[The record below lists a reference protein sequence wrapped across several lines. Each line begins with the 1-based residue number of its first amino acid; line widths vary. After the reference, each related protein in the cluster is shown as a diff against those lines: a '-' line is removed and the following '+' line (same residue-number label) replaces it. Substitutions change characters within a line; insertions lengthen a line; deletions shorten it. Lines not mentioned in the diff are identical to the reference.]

1 VACEHFA
8 FDESRLC
15 LGKEAPGGKI
25 HPDASER
32 NGGGGECGGMM
43 KAAPA
48 RAAESRQ
55 IDLILTQSHAS
66 SERTQV

>member
-8 FDESRLC
+8 FDDGRLC

-25 HPDASER
+25 PQDALRR
-32 NGGGGECGGMM
+32 NGGGECGGMM

-48 RAAESRQ
+48 YAAESRQ

-66 SERTQV
+66 SERVQV

>member
-1 VACEHFA
+1 M
-8 FDESRLC
+8 
-15 LGKEAPGGKI
+15 I
-25 HPDASER
+25 
-32 NGGGGECGGMM
+32 

-55 IDLILTQSHAS
+55 IDLILTQSHVS

>member
-1 VACEHFA
+1 MSE
-8 FDESRLC
+8 E
-15 LGKEAPGGKI
+15 EAPGGKI
-25 HPDASER
+25 HPDASRR
-32 NGGGGECGGMM
+32 NGGGECGGMM

-66 SERTQV
+66 SERTQL